1 VDIRSALQSVADALT
16 DAGVPASIEPGQ
28 VAVPGAWVQA
38 RQVDQLRLDGGGN
51 LQASVWLI
59 APDTG
64 TGPALDTLAD
74 LLDVALAVLAVDVGD
89 GEVIDTGQGV
99 VLPHTATPLPAF
111 RLAVDI
117 DINPERSLT

>member
-1 VDIRSALQSVADALT
+1 M
-16 DAGVPASIEPGQ
+16 PACRRPSNRARWP
-28 VAVPGAWVQA
+28 VPGAWVQA
-38 RQVDQLRLDGGGN
+38 RQVDQLRPAGGGN
-51 LQASVWLI
+51 LQAYVWLI

-74 LLDVALAVLAVDVGD
+74 LLDVALAVLEPSTWAD
-89 GEVIDTGQGV
+89 GEVIDTGQAV